1 MKKINKLLFAFMF
14 IAMFT
19 GLCFGIVA
27 NKNNQE
33 INIST
38 PLQQQNSE
46 TLSANLSASS
56 ETQTSTENITVTYG
70 EKVTLTAT
78 VAVSDTNISNESYV
92 WQKKSGESWSTLDNT
107 TQSITLFN
115 VADSGEYQTIIT
127 YYKNGEQVSETT
139 QPVIVTINKAPLTI
153 KASDASMVFG
163 TRKQIQPTI
172 TTENIAFSD
181 SVSALTGCS
190 LNAFNY
196 NGVDLSYG
204 SHEDVVYALK
214 VSIFNSNSKTSEQ
227 ITWGTEESDNY
238 NITWIKGTLTVT
250 PLEISDITVS
260 DLSKIYGDE
269 DPLVTKAI
277 TIGQN
282 GVTQQIILTLK
293 ISKRNIGEHV
303 SELGYLIS
311 DFEIVSAKST
321 NGINYSTNNFTV
333 NYTNTNDTKLIIEK
347 RELIIDS
354 VTAINREFD
363 GTFDVELE
371 IKFSNVANQDIESLD
386 VCVEYAKVDD
396 FNASSELKNVS
407 YALQPCGSENAIN
420 NYEINSL
427 PTVTVQITPKVL
439 NIVWLDAETLS
450 YNGENQKPTATTD
463 NTVIID
469 DEVQQPQII
478 VSVEAPYTENHNK
491 VNTTYTA
498 VATLSETETNY
509 VLNEDTIS
517 IQYQINEFVLNKS
530 DIMSLIEIES
540 EIYIYDGKTHS
551 LEISKNDAID
561 YVEFVS
567 FENNE
572 IKDFGT
578 KEVVAN
584 FKAKEGYI
592 FNDQTYTLELYRS
605 LSVDAKQLE
614 IIWEDYSDLVYNGEN
629 QKPIAR
635 VETGVLLE
643 NSSTEYETL
652 PIEVTVVEP
661 YTTSHANAGEYI
673 AQADLV
679 NENLNYYINNL
690 YIPITYQIKPAV
702 ITIDS
707 VKSAVSF
714 ENKTHTYDGSIYM
727 IEYQTVGTIPEY
739 VIFNGYLNNSLQDAG
754 QIKAIAR
761 FITDDNH
768 IFDNGNYFFDL
779 EATLTI
785 NKKEATIVWSNYQN
799 LLYNGENQKPSATVS
814 GAIQLPSG
822 SYETID
828 ITVSVKAPYQT
839 NHSQA
844 GNYTAVAST
853 NNTNYQLLNTT
864 LDYQIKQTSINI
876 NENDKNIITIDCPE
890 GLDAN
895 ISISYNDI
903 TNEIDVENIDVSH
916 ILENG
921 TIDKVIKLAFNQRSE
936 IQSESLGTNLIVK
949 INLNEISSFSNIKI
963 ARLYNNHLEYISST
977 IEDNCL
983 VFNTT
988 QLGDFAIITTEPNV
1002 WWPWLLL
1009 GIGGIVII
1017 LIVSCTLIYLRKSA
1031 TFILDEKPIYIATGF
1046 KGKKIKVPE
1055 NLKKYQ
1061 WYKDKN
1067 LKVISTLVMQN
1078 ENIDLFAKT
1087 IEPKEEIKINSDA
1100 EYLKEVEQPK
1110 VKKAKTQTTSKTV
1123 KKESTSSKNTKA
1135 KNTSK
1140 IAQTK
1145 TKKEDI
1151 GNTEIKAT
1159 PKNDNKN
1166 KSTAKSKTDTSK
1178 LKNGT
1183 TNKSNSTVKKTSTT
1197 KEKTSTSKTQK
1208 KTVDGKITR
1217 TKSK

>member
-1 MKKINKLLFAFMF
+1 M
-14 IAMFT
+14 
-19 GLCFGIVA
+19 
-27 NKNNQE
+27 
-33 INIST
+33 
-38 PLQQQNSE
+38 
-46 TLSANLSASS
+46 ANLSLFLSVAEPSGFWITIIKAFENVTNNYVLAVIFLTVVIKLLWTPIDMFNRRNQQKMSAVQAKMQPELDIINKKYAKDPVTLKQKQNEVYKKYNSKSMGSCFIMLLVMALNLTIFFTLFSGLNTMGAYKIS
-56 ETQTSTENITVTYG
+56 ESYDSIKYTYANCLNVTKHYIDNNSTEI
-70 EKVTLTAT
+70 
-78 VAVSDTNISNESYV
+78 
-92 WQKKSGESWSTLDNT
+92 
-107 TQSITLFN
+107 F
-115 VADSGEYQTIIT
+115 
-127 YYKNGEQVSETT
+127 KNY
-139 QPVIVTINKAPLTI
+139 
-153 KASDASMVFG
+153 
-163 TRKQIQPTI
+163 
-172 TTENIAFSD
+172 ENIK
-181 SVSALTGCS
+181 
-190 LNAFNY
+190 Y
-196 NGVDLSYG
+196 EIDL
-204 SHEDVVYALK
+204 ET
-214 VSIFNSNSKTSEQ
+214 N
-227 ITWGTEESDNY
+227 
-238 NITWIKGTLTVT
+238 
-250 PLEISDITVS
+250 
-260 DLSKIYGDE
+260 
-269 DPLVTKAI
+269 
-277 TIGQN
+277 
-282 GVTQQIILTLK
+282 
-293 ISKRNIGEHV
+293 
-303 SELGYLIS
+303 
-311 DFEIVSAKST
+311 EIV
-321 NGINYSTNNFTV
+321 
-333 NYTNTNDTKLIIEK
+333 L
-347 RELIIDS
+347 
-354 VTAINREFD
+354 
-363 GTFDVELE
+363 
-371 IKFSNVANQDIESLD
+371 
-386 VCVEYAKVDD
+386 
-396 FNASSELKNVS
+396 
-407 YALQPCGSENAIN
+407 
-420 NYEINSL
+420 
-427 PTVTVQITPKVL
+427 
-439 NIVWLDAETLS
+439 
-450 YNGENQKPTATTD
+450 YNGENQKPTAT
-463 NTVIID
+463 
-469 DEVQQPQII
+469 
-478 VSVEAPYTENHNK
+478 
-491 VNTTYTA
+491 
-498 VATLSETETNY
+498 
-509 VLNEDTIS
+509 VL
-517 IQYQINEFVLNKS
+517 
-530 DIMSLIEIES
+530 
-540 EIYIYDGKTHS
+540 
-551 LEISKNDAID
+551 
-561 YVEFVS
+561 
-567 FENNE
+567 
-572 IKDFGT
+572 
-578 KEVVAN
+578 
-584 FKAKEGYI
+584 
-592 FNDQTYTLELYRS
+592 
-605 LSVDAKQLE
+605 
-614 IIWEDYSDLVYNGEN
+614 
-629 QKPIAR
+629 
-635 VETGVLLE
+635 
-643 NSSTEYETL
+643 
-652 PIEVTVVEP
+652 
-661 YTTSHANAGEYI
+661 
-673 AQADLV
+673 
-679 NENLNYYINNL
+679 
-690 YIPITYQIKPAV
+690 
-702 ITIDS
+702 
-707 VKSAVSF
+707 
-714 ENKTHTYDGSIYM
+714 
-727 IEYQTVGTIPEY
+727 
-739 VIFNGYLNNSLQDAG
+739 
-754 QIKAIAR
+754 
-761 FITDDNH
+761 
-768 IFDNGNYFFDL
+768 
-779 EATLTI
+779 
-785 NKKEATIVWSNYQN
+785 
-799 LLYNGENQKPSATVS
+799 

-963 ARLYNNHLEYISST
+963 ARLNNNHLEYISST

-1009 GIGGIVII
+1009 VIGGIVII